1 MQRSKP
7 ERASDVDEQ
16 ATLEDVFSST
26 NFGKELPDPLSLV
39 SASAM
44 ADATGPRAAGIVKNR
59 FIATVSVA
67 AAVLSLAVV
76 AVSTG
81 TVRAPSLSA
90 ENAGRARPVEPRLL
104 QPRLERLGVGQRQ
117 HRGFCQHSHATTV
130 DADEPG
136 AGRRA
141 GLDDA
146 RQRDRHRGRLHSEQ
160 QR

>member
-7 ERASDVDEQ
+7 ERASDVNVQ
-16 ATLEDVFSST
+16 ATLEDVFASR
-26 NFGKELPDPLSLV
+26 NFGKQLPDPLGLG

-44 ADATGPRAAGIVKNR
+44 ADVTGPRAAGIVKNR

-90 ENAGRARPVEPRLL
+90 ENAGA
-104 QPRLERLGVGQRQ
+104 
-117 HRGFCQHSHATTV
+117 
-130 DADEPG
+130 PG
-136 AGRRA
+136 PSNP
-141 GLDDA
+141 DF
-146 RQRDRHRGRLHSEQ
+146 
-160 QR
+160 